1 MLWPWLDA
9 EPEIVTMAGV
19 GLHRIFSDANLRWK
33 EEQTKRRIIY
43 PILTNLLGFSA
54 LDLSETM
61 DPVLRYNGIGLH
73 PDYYYPQGCVIETK
87 KIGASLLRY
96 SSDTS
101 NFEST
106 LDQGMSYLDASDARS
121 CIITNGHDW
130 YAIWRTFD
138 DERWQADG
146 ATYFGARFR
155 LDEIVE
161 NGDHL
166 RLEHFLSMCNSY
178 CLTGQA
184 NRSVVIT
191 DFHSYPVDR
200 GLYRSTSM
208 LYFADSS
215 ALPLKGRGRGFR
227 PPTTASW

>member
-1 MLWPWLDA
+1 MPHQPNKCAICTVSSARYLRRRRSKDQ
-9 EPEIVTMAGV
+9 V
-19 GLHRIFSDANLRWK
+19 GRG
-33 EEQTKRRIIY
+33 RR
-43 PILTNLLGFSA
+43 S
-54 LDLSETM
+54 
-61 DPVLRYNGIGLH
+61 
-73 PDYYYPQGCVIETK
+73 QGCVIETK

-146 ATYFGARFR
+146 AAYFGARFR
-155 LDEIVE
+155 RAEIVE

-178 CLTGQA
+178 CLTEQA
-184 NRSVVIT
+184 NRSVVIE

-200 GLYRSTSM
+200 GLY
-208 LYFADSS
+208 
-215 ALPLKGRGRGFR
+215 
-227 PPTTASW
+227 